1 MRGTALM
8 LAAVVTLG
16 STWLSMTAMAADR
29 RTTERHV
36 TSALAAKA
44 SPAPA
49 GHLWYGGVL
58 PAINVEAPAYAVLDQ
73 TPAPKWAPP
82 RRRA

>member
-29 RTTERHV
+29 RTTERQV
-36 TSALAAKA
+36 VSALARTA

-49 GHLWYGGVL
+49 EHLWYGGVL
-58 PAINVEAPAYAVLDQ
+58 PAIRVEVPAYAVVGQ
-73 TPAPKWAPP
+73 SPAPAASP